1 MRGDEEIAA
10 TTVFKTP
17 SNMSQLLAS
26 AGLSNTSRNNGNTT
40 WKDGHKTLAWDED
53 GMGAVASP
61 FNQTVGVRLG
71 VGDGGRHDAKDFSL
85 FMFEWGNSPGY
96 RIVQTSKPRTNKPV
110 DNQLLI

>member
-1 MRGDEEIAA
+1 MRDDEEIAA

-53 GMGAVASP
+53 GMGAVVSP
-61 FNQTVGVRLG
+61 FNRTAGVRLG
-71 VGDGGRHDAKDFSL
+71 VGDGGRHDAQDYAL
-85 FMFEWGNSPGY
+85 FMFEDGDATGY
-96 RIVQTSKPRTNKPV
+96 
-110 DNQLLI
+110 